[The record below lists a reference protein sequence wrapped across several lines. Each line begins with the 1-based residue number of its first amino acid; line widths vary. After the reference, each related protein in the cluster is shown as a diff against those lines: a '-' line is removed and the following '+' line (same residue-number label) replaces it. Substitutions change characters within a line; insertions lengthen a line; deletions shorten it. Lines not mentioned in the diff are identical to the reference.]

1 MPLHASARASQA
13 APFSAQA
20 TSQQSASPFAPH
32 VQCGSTVVGAVAKV
46 ACENACAN
54 VALCDPCLPGA
65 IHFRRGRL
73 KLSGDVHLQLNS
85 GLEAGLFEQRVLRT
99 RLNCSK

>member
-1 MPLHASARASQA
+1 MRLDSS
-13 APFSAQA
+13 
-20 TSQQSASPFAPH
+20 
-32 VQCGSTVVGAVAKV
+32 GSTVAKV

-54 VALCDPCLPGA
+54 VALCDPCLPRA

-73 KLSGDVHLQLNS
+73 KLPGDVHLQVHS